1 VRVSGLICPAEHASS
16 FKAWKKSNPEELHME
31 KTEMISA
38 SALHALDYGIIGV
51 YLLFVI
57 ALGLWIGRKHEGAE
71 DYFLA
76 GRSMTWMLVG
86 VSLFASNI
94 SSTTLIGLAGDA
106 YATGISVFNYEWM
119 AAVVLVF
126 FAVFLL
132 PFVLRA
138 QVYTLPEYLGIR
150 FGSLARKYF
159 SGLSLF
165 LNILVDTAGSLYA
178 GAIVLRLVF
187 PDVPLG
193 WIIAALALFV
203 GVYTLAGGLAA
214 VIYTDFI
221 QTVFLVIG
229 AVVVT
234 AVAFSRV
241 GGWEGMTAG
250 LSAEHLSLIRPSD
263 DAALPWPGLLFGV
276 PILGFYFWCTN
287 QFMAQRVLSAKNLN
301 HGRGGLLLAGAL
313 KLPVLFIMVLPGTM
327 AIHLYP
333 ELPNADL
340 VYPTLMFDLLPVG
353 LLGLCLAGFI
363 AALMS
368 QIDSTLNA
376 ASTLVTMDF
385 IRPSR
390 PDIGPHRLM
399 TIGRIVTGV
408 FMLLAALWA
417 PQIERFT
424 SLFRYLQQVLAYT
437 VPPIVVLYL
446 AGIFSHRANHIGA
459 YACLLAGTA
468 CGAVLFLLNVVF
480 EVFSIHFLYV
490 APIGCL
496 VSAVAL
502 WIGSRFGAPPAPEQ
516 LDACWTPAFFRR
528 ETVELKQVPW
538 YLNYRIW
545 SVVLLVL
552 TAWLI
557 IAFR

>member
-1 VRVSGLICPAEHASS
+1 MTDPG
-16 FKAWKKSNPEELHME
+16 
-31 KTEMISA
+31 
-38 SALHALDYGIIGV
+38 ALHFFDYSIIAL

-57 ALGLWIGRKHEGAE
+57 GLGLWIGRKHQGAE

-76 GRSMTWMLVG
+76 GRSMTWLFVG

-106 YATGISVFNYEWM
+106 YSTGISVFNYEWT
-119 AAVVLVF
+119 ASVVLVF

-132 PFVLRA
+132 PFLLRA
-138 QVYTLPEYLGIR
+138 QVYTLPEYLGLR
-150 FGSLARKYF
+150 FGPFSRKYF
-159 SGLSLF
+159 SALSLF
-165 LNILVDTAGSLYA
+165 LNIFVDTAGSLYA
-178 GAIVLRLVF
+178 GAIVLRLIF
-187 PDVPLG
+187 PGIDLG
-193 WIIAALALFV
+193 LIIAALAFFA
-203 GVYTLAGGLAA
+203 GIYTLAGGLAA

-221 QTVFLVIG
+221 QTIFLAIG
-229 AVVVT
+229 AVVISV
-234 AVAFSRV
+234 VAFTKV

-250 LSAEHLSLIRPSD
+250 LSEHHLSLIRPLSD
-263 DAALPWPGLLFGV
+263 SAVPWPGLLLGV
-276 PILGFYFWCTN
+276 PVLGFYFWCTN

-333 ELPNADL
+333 DLPEADL
-340 VYPTLMFDLLPVG
+340 VYPTLMFDLLPTG

-385 IRPSR
+385 IRPAR
-390 PDIGPHRLM
+390 PALTQRQLM
-399 TIGRIVTGV
+399 RIGRIVTAL
-408 FMLLAALWA
+408 FMLLAAWWA
-417 PQIERFT
+417 PQIERFV

-446 AGIFSHRANHIGA
+446 AGIFSRRANRRGA
-459 YACLLAGTA
+459 AVCLITGTGAGL
-468 CGAVLFLLNVVF
+468 VLFLCNAVLHVC
-480 EVFSIHFLYV
+480 SIHFLYV
-490 APIGCL
+490 APILCA

-502 WIGSRFGAPPAPEQ
+502 VTGSRAGTPPAVEQ
-516 LDACWTPAFFRR
+516 LEACWTPDFFRK
-528 ETVELKQVPW
+528 ETAGLQSVPW
-538 YLNYRIW
+538 FRNYRIW
-545 SVVLLVL
+545 AVVLLGL
-552 TAWLI
+552 TAWLVI
-557 IAFR
+557 VFR